1 MRLVEREGVGVGG
14 QGEGGGEGKCET
26 GGCRGGGG

>member
-1 MRLVEREGVGVGG
+1 MRLVEGEEGG